1 MAWKS
6 GVLILKH
13 TLSIVRRCGAK
24 IETGKKKKKERNR
37 EKERRSENKK
47 LEENEKRYRNGSRR
61 LERYC
66 VRKS

>member
-24 IETGKKKKKERNR
+24 IETGKKRRKKETGKKKEGAKIKN
-37 EKERRSENKK
+37 
-47 LEENEKRYRNGSRR
+47 
-61 LERYC
+61 
-66 VRKS
+66 